1 MTTNVRSS
9 SLLPWP
15 SRWTVVPME
24 SCEDAAEAAHE
35 EGELEEP
42 WMAAVM
48 SAAHA
53 QVRAQTWSEH
63 GLLSRVCFAKEQL
76 QILKKYRRICAR
88 LQRYGAQLLSKQ
100 EPLVSVHFPIAPLP
114 NTRVS
119 MAEGISRAL
128 VRFCRQLHET
138 TLAVA
143 PERLAAISPIAMTK
157 LVAFVND
164 VAAQLW
170 DVTQQAIDGSCSADK
185 GKARVVAFCDAFAS
199 ECIREELTAINAAR
213 SNCDALACAI
223 RDFLDKRRLT
233 DRQIKKSRADESTG
247 ALQQAVCRKWIRGI
261 VRRGHGG
268 AIRSLRTRRRFN
280 EAMRANALHENDW
293 WIATS
298 VQDIE
303 DAFELMSRNPEDGEL
318 NNCVYYA
325 LERAGNWLMSRA
337 IAEGDVLRWMEEQDE
352 TAACWSSISI
362 VSDNPEA
369 AMVDQAPLLQAPG
382 HLGVF
387 ATTRLRLLAAPEP
400 LCDSAANELAGV
412 RMARLLAALLRE
424 GHLPLD
430 RLGCDYAN
438 RIVVC
443 EYCKYERA
451 VLAIESDTLVPL
463 GTLLQVPY
471 ESTIPDLATA
481 QRAQQP
487 PHSP

>member
-1 MTTNVRSS
+1 
-9 SLLPWP
+9 
-15 SRWTVVPME
+15 
-24 SCEDAAEAAHE
+24 
-35 EGELEEP
+35 
-42 WMAAVM
+42 
-48 SAAHA
+48 
-53 QVRAQTWSEH
+53 
-63 GLLSRVCFAKEQL
+63 
-76 QILKKYRRICAR
+76 
-88 LQRYGAQLLSKQ
+88 
-100 EPLVSVHFPIAPLP
+100 
-114 NTRVS
+114 
-119 MAEGISRAL
+119 
-128 VRFCRQLHET
+128 
-138 TLAVA
+138 
-143 PERLAAISPIAMTK
+143 
-157 LVAFVND
+157 
-164 VAAQLW
+164 
-170 DVTQQAIDGSCSADK
+170 
-185 GKARVVAFCDAFAS
+185 
-199 ECIREELTAINAAR
+199 
-213 SNCDALACAI
+213 
-223 RDFLDKRRLT
+223 
-233 DRQIKKSRADESTG
+233 
-247 ALQQAVCRKWIRGI
+247 
-261 VRRGHGG
+261 
-268 AIRSLRTRRRFN
+268 
-280 EAMRANALHENDW
+280 
-293 WIATS
+293 
-298 VQDIE
+298 
-303 DAFELMSRNPEDGEL
+303 
-318 NNCVYYA
+318 VYYA